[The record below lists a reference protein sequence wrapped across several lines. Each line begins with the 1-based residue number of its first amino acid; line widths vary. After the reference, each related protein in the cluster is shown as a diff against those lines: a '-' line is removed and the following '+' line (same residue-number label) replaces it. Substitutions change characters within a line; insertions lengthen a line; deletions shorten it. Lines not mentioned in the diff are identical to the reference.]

1 MTRFLQIAAG
11 IAMIIA
17 ATGFLIRSMQPARA
31 DVASPFS
38 AFTSGKYMMD
48 QTVVYSS
55 SENIIYHYILVW
67 DTETG
72 KSKLYWFDRTDKRSF
87 KWEEFGK
94 DLPQQPLP

>member
-1 MTRFLQIAAG
+1 MTRFLQNALG
-11 IAMIIA
+11 IALIIA
-17 ATGFLIRSMQPARA
+17 ATGFLIRTMLPVRA
-31 DVASPFS
+31 DVTSPLNP
-38 AFTSGKYMMD
+38 FTTGKYMMD

-72 KSKLYWFDRTDKRSF
+72 KSKLYWFDRTNKRSF
-87 KWEEFGK
+87 EWEAFGK

>member
-1 MTRFLQIAAG
+1 MIRFLQIAAG
-11 IAMIIA
+11 IAMIIT
-17 ATGFLIRSMQPARA
+17 ATGFLIRNMQPARA
-31 DVASPFS
+31 DVTTPFS
-38 AFTSGKYMMD
+38 TFAFGKYMMN

-55 SENIIYHYILVW
+55 SEDVIYHYILVW

-72 KSKLYWFDRTDKRSF
+72 KSKLYWFDRTNKRSF

>member
-1 MTRFLQIAAG
+1 MNRFLQTAAG
-11 IAMIIA
+11 IALIIA

-31 DVASPFS
+31 DVVSPLNP
-38 AFTSGKYMMD
+38 FTSGKYMMD

-55 SENIIYHYILVW
+55 GENMIYHYVLVW

-87 KWEEFGK
+87 EWEAFGK
-94 DLPQQPLP
+94 DLPQQPL

>member
-38 AFTSGKYMMD
+38 PFTSGKYMMD
-48 QTVVYSS
+48 
-55 SENIIYHYILVW
+55 
-67 DTETG
+67 
-72 KSKLYWFDRTDKRSF
+72 
-87 KWEEFGK
+87 
-94 DLPQQPLP
+94 